1 MQSKI
6 WNYQNLG
13 SNAIQS
19 YPSRQISKTCTHPPQ
34 SWPLSNIPRK
44 PGAFDKRAPCTIE
57 PTEGSL
63 VRVITGGCVP
73 RVGITFV
80 ATEAVCCF
88 PTETWPVRVPNNRKE
103 TEENPYRDTLHPL
116 LCFRQAWVQATC
128 CYKSNTAQC
137 LNRSHCCSKT
147 VLPLRQDL
155 LCVEHQQGT

>member
-19 YPSRQISKTCTHPPQ
+19 YPSRQISKTSPHPSQ

-44 PGAFDKRAPCTIE
+44 PSAFDKRTTCVIE
-57 PTEGSL
+57 STEGSL
-63 VRVITGGCVP
+63 VHMIIWGHVP
-73 RVGITFV
+73 HVDITFV

-88 PTETWPVRVPNNRKE
+88 LTETWRKE
-103 TEENPYRDTLHPL
+103 TEEHPYRDTLHPL
-116 LCFRQAWVQATC
+116 MCFHQAWVQATC

-137 LNRSHCCSKT
+137 LNR
-147 VLPLRQDL
+147 
-155 LCVEHQQGT
+155 